1 MSDRVGYCWQ
11 CGEALAR
18 GVNAT
23 FTDPI
28 GNVRRV
34 HKVCLKT
41 LNEQRTVTAQ
51 PMHEAIGFGAYSSK
65 KETP

>member
-11 CGEALAR
+11 CGKALAR

-23 FTDPI
+23 FADPI
-28 GNVRRV
+28 GNVHRV

-41 LNEQRTVTAQ
+41 LNEQRAVTAQ

-65 KETP
+65 KETT